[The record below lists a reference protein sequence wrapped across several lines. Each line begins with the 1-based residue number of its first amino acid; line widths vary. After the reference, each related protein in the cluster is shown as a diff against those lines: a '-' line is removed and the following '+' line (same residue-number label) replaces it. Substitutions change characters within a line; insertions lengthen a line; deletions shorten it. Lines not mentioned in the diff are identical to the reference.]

1 LPAVLLRH
9 LLIPTLLLTAGSAS
23 AGLACPAG
31 QHELCVL
38 TCFCAPGSK
47 EDMGELYDGVGQ
59 MAAAGLET
67 WLVESRNTA
76 AAGNVQP
83 IPLHIRAQLEPYFDM
98 QVLEIARYKVGDD
111 TEFNAANT
119 MLQNP
124 DVEAVTLIDIIVFRS
139 AKDAQDNVALWAH
152 ELKHVEQYL
161 QWGVAEF
168 ARRYTRDY
176 DAVEAP
182 GYEMQRKV
190 AQALRAS
197 TAPARP
203 AAPSPAPAGK
213 P

>member
-1 LPAVLLRH
+1 MPAVLLRH

-23 AGLACPAG
+23 AALACPAG

-139 AKDAQDNVALWAH
+139 EKDAQDNVALWAH

-203 AAPSPAPAGK
+203 AAPPPAPAGK

>member
-1 LPAVLLRH
+1 MPAVLLRH

-139 AKDAQDNVALWAH
+139 EKDAQDNVALWAH

-176 DAVEAP
+176 DSVEAP
-182 GYEMQRKV
+182 GYAMQRKV

-197 TAPARP
+197 TAPVRP
-203 AAPSPAPAGK
+203 ATPSPAPAGK